1 MLESALS
8 RLLDG
13 RYISGETIS
22 DSLRNLNSE
31 VLSKF
36 WSQLQMV
43 LKSMLAAALS
53 ESTNRSSPAPHPG
66 VPSNRFQDV
75 GKLRE
80 LYKMSLQSTDLNQ
93 LHAMHKL
100 LTA

>member
-1 MLESALS
+1 MLESALF

-13 RYISGETIS
+13 RCLSGETMS
-22 DSLRNLNSE
+22 VTSRNLDSE
-31 VLSKF
+31 IISKF
-36 WSQLQMV
+36 WSQLQMI
-43 LKSMLAAALS
+43 LKNMLAVALS
-53 ESTNRSSPAPHPG
+53 QSTNRSSPAPQPS
-66 VPSNRFQDV
+66 VPLNKFQDV

-100 LTA
+100 LTS